1 MTRKFEK
8 TMPDAQAILKKSYR
22 QIKRY
27 IDQGLL
33 HECIH
38 YTFSGR
44 TYLFSEADLL
54 QWLATPAH
62 KRDIYKSKR
71 T

>member
-8 TMPDAQAILKKSYR
+8 TMQDAQGILKKSYR

-33 HECIH
+33 HETIH

-44 TYLFSEADLL
+44 TYLFSEDDLR

-62 KRDIYKSKR
+62 KRYLQKR
-71 T
+71 

>member
-1 MTRKFEK
+1 MRRKFDK
-8 TMPDAQAILKKSYR
+8 TMQDAQGILKKSYR

-33 HECIH
+33 HETVH
-38 YTFSGR
+38 FTFSGR
-44 TYLFSEADLL
+44 TYLFSEDDLQ

-62 KRDIYKSKR
+62 KRYPQKR
-71 T
+71 